1 MREGN
6 RLINTESLALPKTK
20 EPPFGVNSIGEIISD
35 VQGAWVVA
43 AINKLNEKSQEL
55 KDLGTLEVPLI
66 DLLIEKLGKVL
77 EPSYSS
83 VIDQSF
89 LLTPSNRYSLEF
101 GFTLGSICRFLAG
114 KEHTKSATQH
124 VQIMAPKEFL
134 PLELLDCLSSLVIN
148 EKLLGGKIV
157 FQKMTSTEANF
168 DVVYP
173 TIVKAIPYWKEIAI
187 DQQEISVK
195 ECLEA
200 FWGLKDIKLDLLGT
214 LEDSKGHYI
223 FEYKIKINGGE
234 KGNSNKNL
242 FAVGG
247 QSLFND
253 YLRRKIINWF
263 EYVNDLK
270 THNSK
275 DLTVIMDEFKSLK
288 SKTQEEFNSVKGA
301 IESKNASISIMKDSM
316 HELEGI
322 INFVSNKEKHLKEEN
337 LLWRTRVM
345 ALTKNNP
352 DNSLLEI

>member
-1 MREGN
+1 
-6 RLINTESLALPKTK
+6 
-20 EPPFGVNSIGEIISD
+20 
-35 VQGAWVVA
+35 
-43 AINKLNEKSQEL
+43 
-55 KDLGTLEVPLI
+55 
-66 DLLIEKLGKVL
+66 
-77 EPSYSS
+77 
-83 VIDQSF
+83 
-89 LLTPSNRYSLEF
+89 
-101 GFTLGSICRFLAG
+101 
-114 KEHTKSATQH
+114 
-124 VQIMAPKEFL
+124 MAPKEFL

-157 FQKMTSTEANF
+157 FQKMTATEANF

-242 FAVGG
+242 FAVSG